1 MKVKVAKWG
10 NSLAVRLPRVVA
22 DDLGL
27 APGREVD
34 LVQDGTR
41 LTLET
46 APKPKI
52 PVYRLQDLLAQIK
65 PGQKPPPF
73 EDWGI
78 LTTEWPADD
87 WSDVAPT
94 DAEWEAWKKEAAL
107 RQRAGRKRARS
118 SRRRT

>member
-1 MKVKVAKWG
+1 MGMKVKVAKWG

-41 LTLET
+41 LTMET
-46 APKPKI
+46 APKRRI
-52 PVYRLQDLLAQIK
+52 PRYRLEDLLAQIK

-73 EDWGI
+73 EDWSAV
-78 LTTEWPADD
+78 EAPWPDDD
-87 WSDVAPT
+87 WSDIAPS
-94 DAEWEAWKKEAAL
+94 DEEWEAMK
-107 RQRAGRKRARS
+107 RRARGKGGRRKRRA
-118 SRRRT
+118 